1 MKRIILSFMIVC
13 VSTVL
18 CAQSAK
24 FTYTATLSIY
34 VDDSIDTYN
43 YLKQNP
49 CLDFETSL
57 ANTAGQELKNT
68 LIPMFTHNEL
78 KKMVD
83 LDIEYYQRCLKNN
96 SFYNT
101 TASAE
106 KQKIDRKLADYA
118 GLQRECG
125 KLIAD
130 CAANNILNGYKDDFA
145 FFRWD
150 SYKYYSL
157 FHSIISNK
165 AFRDAIYNKAVDL
178 LCKMVAYYPKDYRAK
193 LIREFSA
200 SLKVLDEAPKH
211 HYEIR
216 KDYSYGWEQL
226 VFYIDGRQNVMFG
239 YGLTGFL
246 FRRIYLDNVPYAEVR
261 EKTANLIAK
270 VKAIDTSKNADVLCK
285 YTINNEI
292 LYCIGSEENFFVSL
306 ANNKKMI
313 TYTNPLEIAYNTNI
327 IKVRYNEGQRYYQI
341 SNHRWCNTE
350 LKEVIIDKFMNVI
363 YHRPNTLS
371 QPIKITQ
378 L

>member
-18 CAQSAK
+18 CAQSAR

-83 LDIEYYQRCLKNN
+83 LDIEYYQRCLKDN

-145 FFRWD
+145 FFKWD

-157 FHSIISNK
+157 SSI
-165 AFRDAIYNKAVDL
+165 
-178 LCKMVAYYPKDYRAK
+178 P
-193 LIREFSA
+193 
-200 SLKVLDEAPKH
+200 
-211 HYEIR
+211 
-216 KDYSYGWEQL
+216 
-226 VFYIDGRQNVMFG
+226 
-239 YGLTGFL
+239 
-246 FRRIYLDNVPYAEVR
+246 
-261 EKTANLIAK
+261 
-270 VKAIDTSKNADVLCK
+270 
-285 YTINNEI
+285 
-292 LYCIGSEENFFVSL
+292 
-306 ANNKKMI
+306 
-313 TYTNPLEIAYNTNI
+313 
-327 IKVRYNEGQRYYQI
+327 
-341 SNHRWCNTE
+341 
-350 LKEVIIDKFMNVI
+350 
-363 YHRPNTLS
+363 
-371 QPIKITQ
+371 
-378 L
+378 